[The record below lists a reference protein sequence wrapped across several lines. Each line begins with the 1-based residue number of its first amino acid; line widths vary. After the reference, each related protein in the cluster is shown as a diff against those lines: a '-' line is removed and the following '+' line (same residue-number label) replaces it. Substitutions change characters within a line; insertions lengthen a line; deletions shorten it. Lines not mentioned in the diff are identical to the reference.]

1 MEIILLNGNPNR
13 QNASF
18 DTYLEQLETNL
29 HSAGHS
35 VTNFTLRNMDIH
47 YCIGCLDCW
56 IKTPGMCVT
65 EDQGR
70 EICKAYVNAD
80 FVLWASPVIM
90 GFYSA
95 LLKKVTD
102 KFVGLVHPYG
112 EFVDGE
118 VHHFPRYDKYP
129 LTGLLLEK
137 DADTDDEDIEI
148 TSEIHSRTTL
158 NFKSSTVF
166 TKTTTA
172 PVEEVADAIMR
183 V

>member
-1 MEIILLNGNPNR
+1 MDIVVLNGNPNEE
-13 QNASF
+13 NHTF
-18 DTYLEQLETNL
+18 DTYLGQLDTKL
-29 HSAGHS
+29 RSSGHS
-35 VTNFTLRNMDIH
+35 VTNFTLRDMDIH

-70 EICKAYVNAD
+70 EICKAYINAD
-80 FVLWASPVIM
+80 FVLWASPMIM

-102 KFVGLVHPYG
+102 KFVCLVHPHG

-118 VHHFPRYDKYP
+118 VHHLSRYEKYP
-129 LTGLLLEK
+129 LNSLLLEK
-137 DADTDDEDIEI
+137 NSDTDDEDIEI

-166 TKTTTA
+166 TKTTSV

-183 V
+183 I